1 MSAPNRGFLGHVIG
15 FSLRFR
21 GVVLILAAVLIGFGL
36 YSLSRA
42 KYDVFP
48 EFAPPQVVVQTEAP
62 GLAPEQV
69 EVLVTQ
75 LIENSIN
82 GVAGIESL
90 RSNSIQGLSVVTAT
104 FGPNSD
110 IYRNRQVI
118 AERLTSLTGQL
129 PQGVQPPLM
138 TPLTSSTSIV
148 LAVGLT
154 SDKQSLMDLRTLA
167 DWTIKQRLL
176 AVPGVAKVAVFGGEA
191 KQLQIQIRPERLIQ
205 YRLSIAEVLAAARN
219 ATGVRGA
226 GFIDNP
232 NQRIVLQ
239 SEGQALTP
247 SALAK
252 TVVLHQ
258 NGSNVSLGD
267 VADIVEAPEPKIG
280 GASIMGKPGVQVV
293 VSEQYGANTLEVT
306 QRAESALQELRPA
319 IEAQGIALTADLFR
333 PANFIQLATD
343 NVKSSLAIGAVL
355 VVVVLGLF
363 LFNFRTA
370 LISIAAIP
378 LSLLMAVTV
387 MEYFG
392 YSLNTMTL
400 GGLAIA
406 IGLLVDDAVIT
417 VENIFRR
424 LRENGDAVDGAQPKP
439 ALQVVLAAAWEVRS
453 AVVYAT
459 LAIAL
464 VFVPVLTMSG
474 IAGRL
479 FAPLGVAYIL
489 ATLASLLVAL
499 TVTPALSLT
508 LLTRRRLAEHEPPV
522 VRWSKAKYSALLARV
537 ERRHKG
543 VVIAI
548 VVMTLATLATLPF
561 FGGGFIPE
569 LKEGHF
575 IVHMSAVPGTS
586 LQESQRLG
594 RQVTL
599 ELLKLPFVRAVGQR
613 AGRAEKADDTWGTHY
628 SEINVDLKPLQGDA
642 AESAQGE
649 IRKALAAF
657 PGVNFAVKTFL
668 TERVEETLS
677 GYTASVVVNVYGND
691 LDILD
696 GNAQD
701 VAKALGRVL
710 GATEIQVQS
719 PPGSPQLMVKLRPD
733 QIARWGLT
741 SVEVLDAVHTAFD
754 GESVGQTYDGN
765 RVFGVSAILVPSRR
779 RTIDDIGALPL
790 RNPDGTY
797 VSLRQVAD
805 LYETSGR
812 YIVLHNGARRVQTI
826 TANVSGRD
834 VNSFVSDAK
843 ALIVANVK
851 LPAGSYVEFTGAAAA
866 QAQSTRDLLVHS
878 LLAGIALVLLLSLV
892 MGSTRNLMLVLVN
905 LPFAL
910 VGGILAVFA
919 GGGWLSIGSMV
930 GFVTLFGIT
939 LRNSIMM
946 MSHYEHLVTDEGLA
960 WGPEIAIRGA
970 SERLSPILMTA
981 LVTALGLLPLAISS
995 GDPGREIEGPMALV
1009 ILGGLVTSTALNLLV
1024 LPGLALRYARFGK
1037 HDACTQSPV
1046 LTTPGEPAQAD
1057 QKQGFVG

>member
-1 MSAPNRGFLGHVIG
+1 MSTSNKGLLRGVIG
-15 FSLRFR
+15 FSLHFR
-21 GVVLILAAVLIGFGL
+21 GVVLILAAVLVGFGSF
-36 YSLSRA
+36 SLSRA

-48 EFAPPQVVVQTEAP
+48 EFAPPQVVIQTEAP
-62 GLAPEQV
+62 GLASEQV

-75 LIENSIN
+75 LVENSIN

-104 FGPNSD
+104 FGANSD

-118 AERLTSLTGQL
+118 SERLTSLTGQL
-129 PQGVQPPLM
+129 PQGVQAPVM

-154 SDKQSLMDLRTLA
+154 SDKRSLMELRTVA
-167 DWTIKQRLL
+167 DWTIRQRLL
-176 AVPGVAKVAVFGGEA
+176 AVPGVAKVSVFGGEA
-191 KQLQIQIRPERLIQ
+191 KQLQIQIRPDRLIQ
-205 YRLSIAEVLAAARN
+205 YRLSLADVLSAARN

-232 NQRIVLQ
+232 NQRIVLK

-247 SALAK
+247 RALAQ

-258 NGSNVSLGD
+258 NGSNVTLGD
-267 VADIVEAPEPKIG
+267 VADIAEAPEPLIG
-280 GASIMGKPGVQVV
+280 EASIMGKPGVQML

-306 QRAESALQELRPA
+306 QRVESALKELQPA
-319 IEAQGIALTADLFR
+319 VEAQGVALTSDLFR
-333 PANFIQLATD
+333 PANFIQVATD
-343 NVKSSLAIGAVL
+343 NVRNSLAIGAVL
-355 VVVVLGLF
+355 VVVVLFLF

-378 LSLLMAVTV
+378 LSLLMAVMV
-387 MEYFG
+387 MEYLG

-400 GGLAIA
+400 GGLATA
-406 IGLLVDDAVIT
+406 IGLLVDDAVIV

-424 LRENGDAVDGAQPKP
+424 LRENGAGADAKP
-439 ALQVVLAAAWEVRS
+439 ALPIVLTAAWEVRS

-479 FAPLGVAYIL
+479 FAPLGVAYIV

-499 TVTPALSLT
+499 TVTPALCLT
-508 LLTRRRLAEHEPPV
+508 LLAGRRLAEHEPPV
-522 VRWSKAKYSALLARV
+522 VRWSKARYAATIAGV
-537 ERRHKG
+537 ERHHK
-543 VVIAI
+543 VVVAAVI
-548 VVMTLATLATLPF
+548 VVTVATLATLPF

-586 LQESQRLG
+586 LDESQRLG
-594 RQVTL
+594 RQVTA

-613 AGRAEKADDTWGTHY
+613 VGRAEKAHDTWGTHY
-628 SEINVDLKPLQGDA
+628 SEIDIDLKPLQGDE
-642 AESAQGE
+642 AESAQTE

-657 PGVNFAVKTFL
+657 PGVNFSVKTFL

-677 GYTASVVVNVYGND
+677 GYTASVVVNVYGSD
-691 LDILD
+691 LDALD
-696 GNAQD
+696 VKAQEI
-701 VAKALGRVL
+701 AKTLGRVD
-710 GATEIQVQS
+710 GATEVQIQS
-719 PPGSPQLMVKLRPD
+719 PPGTPQVVVRLKQD
-733 QIARWGLT
+733 QVARWGLT
-741 SVEVLDAVHTAFD
+741 SVEVLEALRTAFD
-754 GESVGQTYDGN
+754 GETVGQTYDGN
-765 RVFGVSAILVPSRR
+765 RVFGVAAILSPSSRK
-779 RTIDDIGALPL
+779 TLDDVAALPL
-790 RNPDGTY
+790 RNPDGVY
-797 VSLRQVAD
+797 VRLRQVAD
-805 LYETSGR
+805 IFQTSGR
-812 YIVLHNGARRVQTI
+812 YVVLHNGARRVQTI

-834 VNSFVSDAK
+834 VNSFVSEARTSI
-843 ALIVANVK
+843 ASSVA

-866 QAQSTRDLLVHS
+866 QAQSTHDLIAHS
-878 LLAGIALVLLLSLV
+878 LLAGFALVLLLSLV
-892 MGSTRNLMLVLVN
+892 MGSTRNLLLVLVN

-919 GGGWLSIGSMV
+919 TGGWLSIGSMV

-946 MSHYEHLVTDEGLA
+946 MSHYEQLVTREGMT
-960 WGPEIAIRGA
+960 WGPEAAIRGA

-981 LVTALGLLPLAISS
+981 LVTALGLLPLAIGS

-1024 LPGLALRYARFGK
+1024 LPGLALRYARFGER
-1037 HDACTQSPV
+1037 DDPEETERTGSVSAV
-1046 LTTPGEPAQAD
+1046 
-1057 QKQGFVG
+1057 

>member
-1 MSAPNRGFLGHVIG
+1 MSAPNKGFLGHVIG

-129 PQGVQPPLM
+129 PQGVQPPVM
-138 TPLTSSTSIV
+138 TPLTSSTSVV
-148 LAVGLT
+148 LALGLT
-154 SDKQSLMDLRTLA
+154 SDKHSLMDLRTLA

-205 YRLSIAEVLAAARN
+205 YRLSLAEVLAAARN

-280 GASIMGKPGVQVV
+280 EASIMGKQGVQVV

-306 QRAESALQELRPA
+306 QRVEVALQELRPA
-319 IEAQGIALTADLFR
+319 VEAQGITLTADLFR

-355 VVVVLGLF
+355 VVVVLVLF

-378 LSLLMAVTV
+378 LSLLVAVTV

-406 IGLLVDDAVIT
+406 IGLLVDDAVIA

-424 LRENGDAVDGAQPKP
+424 LRENGDDAEPKP
-439 ALQVVLAAAWEVRS
+439 ALQVVLTAVLEVRS

-479 FAPLGVAYIL
+479 FAPLGVAYIV

-508 LLTRRRLAEHEPPV
+508 LLTGRRLAEHEPPV
-522 VRWSKAKYSALLARV
+522 VRWSKAKYSALLTRV
-537 ERRHKG
+537 ERRHRG
-543 VVIAI
+543 VVIGI
-548 VVMTLATLATLPF
+548 VVMTLATLATLPY

-613 AGRAEKADDTWGTHY
+613 TGRAEKADDTWGTHY
-628 SEINVDLKPLQGDA
+628 SEIDVDLKPLQGDA
-642 AESAQGE
+642 AESAQAE

-691 LDILD
+691 LDTLD

-701 VAKALGRVL
+701 VAKALGRVP

-741 SVEVLDAVHTAFD
+741 SVEVLDAVRTAFD

-779 RTIDDIGALPL
+779 RTVDDIGALPL
-790 RNPDGTY
+790 RNTDGTY

-843 ALIVANVK
+843 ALIAGNVK

-866 QAQSTRDLLVHS
+866 QAQSTQDLIVHS
-878 LLAGIALVLLLSLV
+878 MLAGIALVLLLSLV
-892 MGSTRNLMLVLVN
+892 MDSTRNLLLVLVN

-919 GGGWLSIGSMV
+919 GGGWMSIGSMV

-939 LRNSIMM
+939 LRNSIML

-960 WGPEIAIRGA
+960 WGPETAIRGA

-981 LVTALGLLPLAISS
+981 LVTALGLLPLAIGS

-1024 LPGLALRYARFGK
+1024 LPGLALRYARFGQK
-1037 HDACTQSPV
+1037 
-1046 LTTPGEPAQAD
+1046 EPAKTNEVTTLEAT
-1057 QKQGFVG
+1057 

>member
-1 MSAPNRGFLGHVIG
+1 MSTSNKGLLRGVIG
-15 FSLRFR
+15 FSLHFR
-21 GVVLILAAVLIGFGL
+21 GVVLILAAVLVGFGL
-36 YSLSRA
+36 FSLSRA

-48 EFAPPQVVVQTEAP
+48 EFAPPQVVIQTEAP
-62 GLAPEQV
+62 GLASEQV

-75 LIENSIN
+75 LVENSIN

-104 FGPNSD
+104 FGANSD

-118 AERLTSLTGQL
+118 SERLTSLAGQL
-129 PQGVQPPLM
+129 PQGVQAPVM
-138 TPLTSSTSIV
+138 TPLTSSTSVV

-154 SDKQSLMDLRTLA
+154 SDKRSLMELRTVA
-167 DWTIKQRLL
+167 DWTIRQRLL

-191 KQLQIQIRPERLIQ
+191 KQLQIQIRPDRLIQ
-205 YRLSIAEVLAAARN
+205 YRLSLAEVLSAARN

-226 GFIDNP
+226 GFVDNP
-232 NQRIVLQ
+232 NQRIVLK
-239 SEGQALTP
+239 SEGQELTP
-247 SALAK
+247 RALAQ

-258 NGSNVSLGD
+258 NGSNVTLGD
-267 VADIVEAPEPKIG
+267 VADIVEAPEPLIG
-280 GASIMGKPGVQVV
+280 EASIMGKPGVQMV

-306 QRAESALQELRPA
+306 QRVESALQELRPA
-319 IEAQGIALTADLFR
+319 VEAQGVALTSDLFR
-333 PANFIQLATD
+333 PANFIQVATD
-343 NVKSSLAIGAVL
+343 NVRNSLAIGAVL
-355 VVVVLGLF
+355 VVVVLFLF

-378 LSLLMAVTV
+378 LSLLMAVMV
-387 MEYFG
+387 MEYLG

-406 IGLLVDDAVIT
+406 IGLLVDDAVIV

-424 LRENGDAVDGAQPKP
+424 LRENGDGADARP
-439 ALQVVLAAAWEVRS
+439 ALPIVLTAAWEVRS

-479 FAPLGVAYIL
+479 FAPLGVAYIV

-499 TVTPALSLT
+499 TVTPALCLT
-508 LLTRRRLAEHEPPV
+508 LLAGRRLAEHEPPV
-522 VRWSKAKYSALLARV
+522 VRWSKAKYAATIASV
-537 ERRHKG
+537 ERHHK
-543 VVIAI
+543 VVVAAVI
-548 VVMTLATLATLPF
+548 VVTVATLATLPF

-586 LQESQRLG
+586 LDESQRLG
-594 RQVTL
+594 RQVTA

-613 AGRAEKADDTWGTHY
+613 VGRAEKADDTWGTHY
-628 SEINVDLKPLQGDA
+628 SEIDVDLKPLQGDA
-642 AESAQGE
+642 AESAQAD
-649 IRKALAAF
+649 IRKVLAAF

-677 GYTASVVVNVYGND
+677 GYTASVVVNVYGSD
-691 LDILD
+691 LDTLD
-696 GNAQD
+696 
-701 VAKALGRVL
+701 AKAQEIAKVLGRVA
-710 GATEIQVQS
+710 GATEVQIQS
-719 PPGSPQLMVKLRPD
+719 PPGTPQLIVRLKQD
-733 QIARWGLT
+733 QVARWGLT
-741 SVEVLDAVHTAFD
+741 SVEVLEALRTAFD
-754 GESVGQTYDGN
+754 GETVGQTYDGN
-765 RVFGVSAILVPSRR
+765 RVFGVAAILAPGSRK
-779 RTIDDIGALPL
+779 TVDDVGALPL
-790 RNPDGTY
+790 RNPDGVY
-797 VSLRQVAD
+797 VRLRQVAD
-805 LYETSGR
+805 IFETSGR

-826 TANVSGRD
+826 TANVTGRD
-834 VNSFVSDAK
+834 VNSFVSEAR
-843 ALIVANVK
+843 ASIASRVT

-866 QAQSTRDLLVHS
+866 QAQSTHDLIAHS

-919 GGGWLSIGSMV
+919 SGGWLSIGSMV

-946 MSHYEHLVTDEGLA
+946 MSHYEHLVTKEGLA
-960 WGPEIAIRGA
+960 WGPEAAIRGA

-981 LVTALGLLPLAISS
+981 LVTALGLLPLAIGS

-1024 LPGLALRYARFGK
+1024 LPGLALRYARFGIK
-1037 HDACTQSPV
+1037 EPLEGGLASPV
-1046 LTTPGEPAQAD
+1046 EAA
-1057 QKQGFVG
+1057 

>member
-1 MSAPNRGFLGHVIG
+1 MSMEDKGLLRRVIG
-15 FSLRFR
+15 FSLQFR

-36 YSLSRA
+36 FSLSRA

-48 EFAPPQVVVQTEAP
+48 EFAPPQVVIQTEAP
-62 GLAPEQV
+62 GLASEQV

-75 LIENSIN
+75 PVENSIN

-90 RSNSIQGLSVVTAT
+90 RSSSIQGLSVVTAT
-104 FGPNSD
+104 FGANSD

-118 AERLTSLTGQL
+118 SERLTSLAGQL
-129 PQGVQPPLM
+129 PQGVQAPVM
-138 TPLTSSTSIV
+138 TPLTSSTSVV
-148 LAVGLT
+148 LAIGLT
-154 SDKQSLMDLRTLA
+154 SDKRSLMELRTVA
-167 DWTIKQRLL
+167 DWTIRQRLL

-191 KQLQIQIRPERLIQ
+191 KQLQIQIRPDRLIRF
-205 YRLSIAEVLAAARN
+205 RLSLAEVLSAARN

-239 SEGQALTP
+239 SEGQQLTP
-247 SALAK
+247 RALAQ

-258 NGSNVSLGD
+258 NGSNVTLGD
-267 VADIVEAPEPKIG
+267 VADIAEAPEPLIG
-280 GASIMGKPGVQVV
+280 EASIMGKPGVQMV
-293 VSEQYGANTLEVT
+293 VSEQYGANTLDVT
-306 QRAESALQELRPA
+306 KRVESALQELRPA
-319 IEAQGIALTADLFR
+319 VEAQGIALTGDLFR
-333 PANFIQLATD
+333 PANFIQVATD
-343 NVKSSLAIGAVL
+343 NVRNSLAIGAVL
-355 VVVVLGLF
+355 VVVVLFLF

-378 LSLLMAVTV
+378 LSLLMAVMV
-387 MEYFG
+387 MEYLG

-406 IGLLVDDAVIT
+406 IGLLVDDAVIV

-424 LRENGDAVDGAQPKP
+424 LRENGNGPDSRP
-439 ALQVVLAAAWEVRS
+439 ALPIVLTAAWEVRS

-474 IAGRL
+474 VAGRL
-479 FAPLGVAYIL
+479 FAPLGVAYIV

-499 TVTPALSLT
+499 TVTPALCLT
-508 LLTRRRLAEHEPPV
+508 LLSGRRLAEHEPPV
-522 VRWSKAKYSALLARV
+522 VRWSKARYAATITSV
-537 ERRHKG
+537 ERHHKA
-543 VVIAI
+543 VVVA
-548 VVMTLATLATLPF
+548 VVLVTVATLATLPY

-586 LQESQRLG
+586 LEESQRLG
-594 RQVTL
+594 RQVTG

-628 SEINVDLKPLQGDA
+628 SEINVDLKPLQGGD
-642 AESAQGE
+642 AESAQAE
-649 IRKALAAF
+649 IRKVLALF
-657 PGVNFAVKTFL
+657 PGANFAVKTFL

-691 LDILD
+691 LDTID
-696 GNAQD
+696 AKAQE
-701 VAKALGRVL
+701 VARALGRVS
-710 GATEIQVQS
+710 GATEIQIQS
-719 PPGSPQLMVKLRPD
+719 PPGTPQLIVRLKQD
-733 QIARWGLT
+733 QVARWGLT
-741 SVEVLDAVHTAFD
+741 SVEVLEAMRTAFD
-754 GESVGQTYDGN
+754 GETVGQTYDGN
-765 RVFGVSAILVPSRR
+765 RVFGVAVILSPASRKSVG
-779 RTIDDIGALPL
+779 DVGALPL
-790 RNPDGTY
+790 RNPDGVY
-797 VSLRQVAD
+797 VHLRQVAD
-805 LYETSGR
+805 IYQTSGR

-834 VNSFVSDAK
+834 VNSFVSEAQT
-843 ALIVANVK
+843 AIASSVAM
-851 LPAGSYVEFTGAAAA
+851 PAGSYVEFTGAAAA
-866 QAQSTRDLLVHS
+866 QAQSTRDLVAHS

-892 MGSTRNLMLVLVN
+892 MGSTRNLLLVLVN
-905 LPFAL
+905 VPFAL

-919 GGGWLSIGSMV
+919 AGGWLSIGSMV

-960 WGPEIAIRGA
+960 WGPETAIRGA

-981 LVTALGLLPLAISS
+981 LVTALGLLPLAIGS

-1037 HDACTQSPV
+1037 ATD
-1046 LTTPGEPAQAD
+1046 PGESEQTKPVAA
-1057 QKQGFVG
+1057 V